1 MTNTQN
7 SQATKETN
15 FLKKIIYYVAS
26 SLDGYIAGENDDI
39 SKFFLQ
45 GEGVE
50 KYLSDLANFETV
62 IMGRK
67 TYEFGFQYGLEP
79 GQPAYPK
86 MGHHIFSNSL
96 KIDNLSESVKI
107 EEISVDRVN
116 EIRQNAKTDIY
127 LCGGGQFAG
136 WLLENGLI
144 DQLKLK
150 LNPVVL
156 GSGTKLFGSST
167 ANESWKLTDIESF
180 SDGLQIL
187 TYDKKK

>member
-1 MTNTQN
+1 M
-7 SQATKETN
+7 
-15 FLKKIIYYVAS
+15 KKIIYYVAS

-39 SKFFLQ
+39 SKFILQ

-50 KYLSDLANFETV
+50 KYQSDLASFATV

-67 TYEFGFQYGLEP
+67 TYEFAFQYGLKP
-79 GQPAYPK
+79 GQPAYPN
-86 MGHHIFSNSL
+86 MEHHIFSDSL

-107 EEISVDRVN
+107 EKISVDKVN

-127 LCGGGQFAG
+127 LCGGGEFAG

-150 LNPVVL
+150 LNPIVL
-156 GSGTKLFGSST
+156 GSGTRLFGSST
-167 ANESWKLTDIESF
+167 ASESWELIEKESF
-180 SDGLQIL
+180 PDGLQIL
-187 TYDKKK
+187 TYDKKI

>member
-1 MTNTQN
+1 M
-7 SQATKETN
+7 
-15 FLKKIIYYVAS
+15 KKIIYYVAS

-39 SKFFLQ
+39 SKFILQ

-50 KYLSDLANFETV
+50 KYQSDLANFGTV

-79 GQPAYPK
+79 GQPAYPN
-86 MGHHIFSNSL
+86 MEHHIFSNTL

-107 EEISVDRVN
+107 EKISVDKVN

-127 LCGGGQFAG
+127 LCGGGEFAG

-150 LNPVVL
+150 LNPIVL

-167 ANESWKLTDIESF
+167 ANERWELTEKESF
-180 SDGLQIL
+180 SDGLLIL
-187 TYDKKK
+187 TYDKMK